1 MRNGNSCMR
10 AEFSEKAATGEIQL
24 ELNDHRT
31 AAPEI
36 N

>member
-1 MRNGNSCMR
+1 MMIGTGAQNSI
-10 AEFSEKAATGEIQL
+10 KKPIGEIQL
-24 ELNDHRT
+24 ELNDHRI